1 MASAATGAMSSLL
14 AKLAELLG
22 EDCYQHQMQR
32 GTRREV
38 AFLRDELGSMNA
50 LLERL
55 ADADAA
61 APLDPQTREWR
72 DQVREMSYDIED
84 CVDEYMGQLRRRS
97 GGGGGVVNESRI
109 ASKSQDYQRHRANRQ
124 EEHLPS
130 PRPFPRHRSSN
141 RRQ

>member
-1 MASAATGAMSSLL
+1 
-14 AKLAELLG
+14 
-22 EDCYQHQMQR
+22 
-32 GTRREV
+32 
-38 AFLRDELGSMNA
+38 MNA
-50 LLERL
+50 LERL

-97 GGGGGVVNESRI
+97 GGGGVVNESRI

-124 EEHLPS
+124 EEHLLH
-130 PRPFPRHRSSN
+130 PRPFPATAAQTAGSSGSQMLRLRPDLGELQ
-141 RRQ
+141 RRQGRGEGFGSSTAEGSGVDRGRRPAG

>member
-1 MASAATGAMSSLL
+1 
-14 AKLAELLG
+14 
-22 EDCYQHQMQR
+22 
-32 GTRREV
+32 
-38 AFLRDELGSMNA
+38 MNA

-55 ADADAA
+55 ADADAV

-72 DQVREMSYDIED
+72 DQVREMSYNIED